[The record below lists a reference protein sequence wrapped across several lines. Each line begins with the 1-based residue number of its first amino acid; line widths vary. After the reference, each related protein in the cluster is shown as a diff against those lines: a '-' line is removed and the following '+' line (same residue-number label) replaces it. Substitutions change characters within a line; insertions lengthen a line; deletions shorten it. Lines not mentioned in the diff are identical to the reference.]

1 MNISKDEL
9 NKKGTLKKSREEMEP
24 RGPRLNPVVKYEIRR
39 DKNDALLLNYGTKR
53 LWINKDTNAKAP
65 SGKSYEQRNYGWN
78 IMFGYDKIEEGNRTI
93 YRMKICRMSVDVEQN
108 ARGEVLSV
116 GILPTEHVYLPLEC
130 LVNRIYFGVYGVLI
144 GVELVVTKN
153 EQGRETFK
161 LINRLLKLK
170 PDRVKELVDRETDI
184 QRNRIAR
191 GNGISHEIEVLFEP
205 DDYEVVE
212 VNGIPDKI
220 ESCNYYSAVNIR
232 GKGTLESAIKY
243 VNKAIQEIQRSNSV
257 LDDYDT
263 MRSRESAVQPIQ
275 PARPVQRNIVLNEG
289 EGFNNM
295 NTMLRG
301 QTGTFTRVVSNNTRI
316 VTHIFNG
323 MQYLVKEGQE
333 VIEETRYVNGQQVG
347 YPRRYVKNVN
357 TVLDQRPLQS
367 AHYIPNGTR
376 QMNPFQQPV
385 HQPVQSRVPPTDKEV
400 INVDSESD
408 DDSVYSHPIG
418 PERRPIAQM
427 RPMIQPR
434 TDQPRTEQTVQKNES
449 AQGTPMEEETEEEN
463 QSITEEEPQLTIQ
476 QSGIQAVQE
485 STQTMSDDSETES
498 DSETIEV
505 NWN

>member
-1 MNISKDEL
+1 
-9 NKKGTLKKSREEMEP
+9 MEP
-24 RGPRLNPVVKYEIRR
+24 RRPQKNPVLKYEIRR
-39 DKNDALLLNYGTKR
+39 DKNDALLLYYGTTR
-53 LWINKDTNAKAP
+53 LWINKDTSAKAP

-78 IMFGYDKIEEGNRTI
+78 IMFGYDKIEEGNKTT
-93 YRMKICRMSVDVEQN
+93 YRMKLCRMSVDVATN

-116 GILPTEHVYLPLEC
+116 GLRPTEHVYLPLEC
-130 LVNRIYFGVYGVLI
+130 LVNQVYFGVYGVLI
-144 GVELVVTKN
+144 GVEFVVIKN

-170 PDRVKELVDRETDI
+170 PDRVKELVDRQTDI
-184 QRNRIAR
+184 HRNRFAR
-191 GNGISHEIEVLFEP
+191 GKGVSHDIEVMFEP

-212 VNGIPDKI
+212 VEGIPNKI
-220 ESCNYYSAVNIR
+220 ESCNYYGEVNIR

-243 VNKAIQEIQRSNSV
+243 VNKSIQEILRSKSV

-263 MRSRESAVQPIQ
+263 MKSRESAVQPIQ
-275 PARPVQRNIVLNEG
+275 QARPVQRNIVLNEG

-323 MQYLVKEGQE
+323 MQYIVKEGQE

-347 YPRRYVKNVN
+347 APRRYVRNVN
-357 TVLDQRPLQS
+357 TVLDQQPLQS
-367 AHYIPNGTR
+367 AQYLQSGTHR
-376 QMNPFQQPV
+376 MNQV
-385 HQPVQSRVPPTDKEV
+385 HQPVQPRREPIMRNVPTDREV
-400 INVDSESD
+400 INVDEESEDS
-408 DDSVYSHPIG
+408 SVYSQPIG
-418 PERRPIAQM
+418 PERRPVAQM
-427 RPMIQPR
+427 RPMVQPR
-434 TDQPRTEQTVQKNES
+434 TNHPFPNQPVQRNTEES
-449 AQGTPMEEETEEEN
+449 AQGTQMEEETEEEN

-476 QSGIQAVQE
+476 QPVIQPVQ
-485 STQTMSDDSETES
+485 STRTMSDDSDDSETES